1 MTTGRINQV
10 TTIRETLSEITLEN
24 QSSLKRE
31 RPQSRHVSFKKYCP
45 SSSCYPWDDVS
56 RSPDQSRIRKCPENR
71 DSQRVPLLPSPLLYG
86 PFLIS
91 PRRNQNA
98 TPRISTPKQPCPDIK
113 SQRQKPLSSG
123 SGVASGT
130 PTRRGP
136 PWAPNQAI
144 PAGLPASRF
153 RIFLLIEYPY
163 TTLSSRAGRRLSTHA
178 HLSEFSFSSRIL
190 QSTGTPPHLSVGRSP
205 ASLTHIRVV

>member
-45 SSSCYPWDDVS
+45 SSSCYPWTMFL
-56 RSPDQSRIRKCPENR
+56 
-71 DSQRVPLLPSPLLYG
+71 VPQTNLGLGNAESLLPSPLLYG